1 MLRFWGN
8 TNLLEAGKGLIEAF
22 RQLAYLTD

>member
-8 TNLLEAGKGLIEAF
+8 IYPLKAGEGLIEAF
-22 RQLAYLTD
+22 RQLAYLGD